1 MVFRQTATLREA
13 LSAGA
18 LAAREQGGH
27 LADRAILWLL
37 DRPDN
42 LAVRLLGR
50 FVRPWELLQIA
61 TRIRLDP
68 ALRKPETDTPETLL
82 AALEGLRP
90 ALGDLADAAPLHS
103 GLLLLLLLREERF
116 VASRILAM
124 YAIPAVEIATLLRAL
139 PAQEEGASEA
149 SAEPDTPAQQ
159 PDAFTTDLTRAAAEG
174 RLDPAIGRDRETD
187 RLIRTLC
194 RRRKNNPLLIGP
206 AGVGKSALVEGL
218 AQRLVQGNVPPP
230 LRGRRLLALDLAA
243 LIAGTTYRGD
253 LEQRVHALL
262 RRLEHHREAI
272 LFIDELH
279 LIVGAGAG
287 RQEGPDVA
295 DLLKPALARGLFPC
309 IGATTPE
316 AYRRTLAGDRALA
329 RRFQPLLLE
338 PPSPTETLTI
348 LRQLAPRYERHHRVR
363 YSDEALRACVE
374 LSGRYLSDRNFPDKA
389 IDLLDEAGAR
399 AGLGTPGAAPPR
411 PVTEATVRRTAEEIT
426 GVPIREPAAEA
437 AARHRALLTRLT
449 EAVAGQEQAVEQLAN
464 TLRRLHTGLSDPDRP
479 AGVLLLAGPAGTG
492 KRRMA
497 EALAEVLAGRQHA
510 APVILLRHIDR
521 AHPDLF
527 PILRTVFDNGTL
539 TTGDGGRIDF
549 RRAVIVM
556 TLDTPP
562 TGGVA
567 PIDYPSPAQKL
578 RPADLPGIPA
588 DLAERTDGVIRFV
601 PASLPAMR
609 RIVRNRFTPL
619 AARAAAQGIRLAL
632 SDRACDHLAR
642 RVLHRPET
650 LRRLLVDTVEEPLA
664 ALLVGGRLA
673 AGEQVR
679 IATRGSRIILQRIRS
694 GRTKHTRRN
703 RPERH

>member
-149 SAEPDTPAQQ
+149 SAETDTPAQQ

-497 EALAEVLAGRQHA
+497 EALAEVLAGR
-510 APVILLRHIDR
+510 
-521 AHPDLF
+521 
-527 PILRTVFDNGTL
+527 
-539 TTGDGGRIDF
+539 
-549 RRAVIVM
+549 
-556 TLDTPP
+556 
-562 TGGVA
+562 
-567 PIDYPSPAQKL
+567 
-578 RPADLPGIPA
+578 
-588 DLAERTDGVIRFV
+588 
-601 PASLPAMR
+601 
-609 RIVRNRFTPL
+609 
-619 AARAAAQGIRLAL
+619 
-632 SDRACDHLAR
+632 
-642 RVLHRPET
+642 
-650 LRRLLVDTVEEPLA
+650 
-664 ALLVGGRLA
+664 
-673 AGEQVR
+673 
-679 IATRGSRIILQRIRS
+679 TR
-694 GRTKHTRRN
+694 
-703 RPERH
+703 

>member
-18 LAAREQGGH
+18 LAA
-27 LADRAILWLL
+27 RAILWLL

-194 RRRKNNPLLIGP
+194 RRKNNPLLIGP

-316 AYRRTLAGDRALA
+316 AYRRTLAGDRAL
-329 RRFQPLLLE
+329 
-338 PPSPTETLTI
+338 
-348 LRQLAPRYERHHRVR
+348 
-363 YSDEALRACVE
+363 
-374 LSGRYLSDRNFPDKA
+374 
-389 IDLLDEAGAR
+389 
-399 AGLGTPGAAPPR
+399 
-411 PVTEATVRRTAEEIT
+411 
-426 GVPIREPAAEA
+426 
-437 AARHRALLTRLT
+437 LTRLT

-497 EALAEVLAGRQHA
+497 EALAEVLAGR
-510 APVILLRHIDR
+510 
-521 AHPDLF
+521 
-527 PILRTVFDNGTL
+527 
-539 TTGDGGRIDF
+539 
-549 RRAVIVM
+549 
-556 TLDTPP
+556 
-562 TGGVA
+562 
-567 PIDYPSPAQKL
+567 
-578 RPADLPGIPA
+578 
-588 DLAERTDGVIRFV
+588 
-601 PASLPAMR
+601 
-609 RIVRNRFTPL
+609 
-619 AARAAAQGIRLAL
+619 
-632 SDRACDHLAR
+632 
-642 RVLHRPET
+642 
-650 LRRLLVDTVEEPLA
+650 
-664 ALLVGGRLA
+664 
-673 AGEQVR
+673 
-679 IATRGSRIILQRIRS
+679 TR
-694 GRTKHTRRN
+694 
-703 RPERH
+703 

>member
-194 RRRKNNPLLIGP
+194 RRKNNPLLIGP

-363 YSDEALRACVE
+363 YSDEACGPA
-374 LSGRYLSDRNFPDKA
+374 SNS
-389 IDLLDEAGAR
+389 
-399 AGLGTPGAAPPR
+399 PGATSPTGTFRTRRSTCSTKQAHGPVSARRVPPR
-411 PVTEATVRRTAEEIT
+411 PDRSRK
-426 GVPIREPAAEA
+426 PPSD
-437 AARHRALLTRLT
+437 AR
-449 EAVAGQEQAVEQLAN
+449 
-464 TLRRLHTGLSDPDRP
+464 P
-479 AGVLLLAGPAGTG
+479 
-492 KRRMA
+492 KR
-497 EALAEVLAGRQHA
+497 
-510 APVILLRHIDR
+510 
-521 AHPDLF
+521 
-527 PILRTVFDNGTL
+527 
-539 TTGDGGRIDF
+539 
-549 RRAVIVM
+549 
-556 TLDTPP
+556 
-562 TGGVA
+562 
-567 PIDYPSPAQKL
+567 
-578 RPADLPGIPA
+578 
-588 DLAERTDGVIRFV
+588 
-601 PASLPAMR
+601 
-609 RIVRNRFTPL
+609 
-619 AARAAAQGIRLAL
+619 
-632 SDRACDHLAR
+632 
-642 RVLHRPET
+642 
-650 LRRLLVDTVEEPLA
+650 
-664 ALLVGGRLA
+664 
-673 AGEQVR
+673 
-679 IATRGSRIILQRIRS
+679 
-694 GRTKHTRRN
+694 
-703 RPERH
+703 

>member
-27 LADRAILWLL
+27 LADRAMLWLL

-103 GLLLLLLLREERF
+103 DLLLLLLLREERF

-149 SAEPDTPAQQ
+149 SAEPATPAQQ

-316 AYRRTLAGDRALA
+316 AYRRTLAGDRALT

-399 AGLGTPGAAPPR
+399 AGLGTPGTAPPR

-479 AGVLLLAGPAGTG
+479 ASVLLLAGPAGTG

-497 EALAEVLAGRQHA
+497 EALAEVLAGR
-510 APVILLRHIDR
+510 
-521 AHPDLF
+521 
-527 PILRTVFDNGTL
+527 
-539 TTGDGGRIDF
+539 
-549 RRAVIVM
+549 
-556 TLDTPP
+556 
-562 TGGVA
+562 
-567 PIDYPSPAQKL
+567 
-578 RPADLPGIPA
+578 
-588 DLAERTDGVIRFV
+588 
-601 PASLPAMR
+601 
-609 RIVRNRFTPL
+609 
-619 AARAAAQGIRLAL
+619 
-632 SDRACDHLAR
+632 
-642 RVLHRPET
+642 
-650 LRRLLVDTVEEPLA
+650 
-664 ALLVGGRLA
+664 
-673 AGEQVR
+673 
-679 IATRGSRIILQRIRS
+679 TR
-694 GRTKHTRRN
+694 
-703 RPERH
+703 

>member
-27 LADRAILWLL
+27 LADRAMLWLL

-103 GLLLLLLLREERF
+103 DLLLLLLLREERF

-124 YAIPAVEIATLLRAL
+124 YAIPAVEIAT
-139 PAQEEGASEA
+139 
-149 SAEPDTPAQQ
+149 
-159 PDAFTTDLTRAAAEG
+159 
-174 RLDPAIGRDRETD
+174 
-187 RLIRTLC
+187 LIRTLC

-316 AYRRTLAGDRALA
+316 AYRRTLAGDRAL
-329 RRFQPLLLE
+329 
-338 PPSPTETLTI
+338 
-348 LRQLAPRYERHHRVR
+348 
-363 YSDEALRACVE
+363 
-374 LSGRYLSDRNFPDKA
+374 
-389 IDLLDEAGAR
+389 
-399 AGLGTPGAAPPR
+399 
-411 PVTEATVRRTAEEIT
+411 
-426 GVPIREPAAEA
+426 
-437 AARHRALLTRLT
+437 LTRLT

-497 EALAEVLAGRQHA
+497 
-510 APVILLRHIDR
+510 
-521 AHPDLF
+521 
-527 PILRTVFDNGTL
+527 
-539 TTGDGGRIDF
+539 
-549 RRAVIVM
+549 
-556 TLDTPP
+556 
-562 TGGVA
+562 
-567 PIDYPSPAQKL
+567 
-578 RPADLPGIPA
+578 DLPGIPA

-619 AARAAAQGIRLAL
+619 AARAAARGIRLAL